1 MLIHCVIATKRTKL
15 ETQLVRYLDVPDV
28 RVTIIK
34 EDSIPWQR
42 IVRSCGDIIIVDEGL
57 IPKPIES
64 GLGVLNNLPENPTT
78 VVLHGRDSSEEHAQL
93 VTAGADVVLFSGL
106 SISRV
111 VSAIETTVESRR
123 QMLLKEQF
131 ERIGRL
137 KPKIADFLSDSEV
150 MQIFLEEVK
159 SVIPSD
165 TTLLILGETGV
176 GKEHLAKAIHG
187 ESSRSN
193 GPFVTVNV
201 AALPEQLL
209 ESELFGHAQG
219 AFTGADRARRGAF
232 ELAHRGTVFLDEIG
246 EMPLH
251 LQSKLLRVLQDFEVH
266 PVGAESSVW
275 VDVRIIAATNR
286 DLTAEIDRGN
296 FRNDLFYRLSVV
308 TLTLPPLRDR
318 PEDIPSL
325 AERFLEMNCHRR
337 GSEIQGFQEQT
348 VEALVNYSWPGNVRE
363 LMNVIERAVLLCK
376 SDLIS
381 LDDLPQIF
389 QRGIKSEM
397 FMGDLVFPSES
408 WKNKTLHQVR
418 KEVLEHTDKA
428 YLAMLLRETKG
439 RVGQAA
445 RRAGIHPRGLYD
457 IMKRLGIRKED
468 FK

>member
-1 MLIHCVIATKRTKL
+1 MLIHCVVATKHTKL
-15 ETQLVRYLDVPDV
+15 ETKLVRYLDVPDV
-28 RVTIIK
+28 RVTTIK
-34 EDSIPWQR
+34 LDSIPWQR
-42 IVRSCGDIIIVDEGL
+42 IVRSCGDIIIVDEAL
-57 IPKPIES
+57 IPKPVES
-64 GLGVLNNLPENPTT
+64 GIGILNNLPESPTT

-93 VTAGADVVLFSGL
+93 VTAGADVVLFAGL
-106 SISRV
+106 SINRV

-131 ERIGRL
+131 DRLGRL

-176 GKEHLAKAIHG
+176 GKEHLAKAIHS
-187 ESSRSN
+187 ESTRSN

-232 ELAHRGTVFLDEIG
+232 ELAHRGTVFLDEMG

-275 VDVRIIAATNR
+275 VDVRVIAATNR
-286 DLTAEIDRGN
+286 DLEAEVALGN
-296 FRNDLFYRLSVV
+296 FRKDLFYRLSVV
-308 TLTLPPLRDR
+308 TLTLPSLRER
-318 PEDIPSL
+318 LEDIPVL
-325 AERFLEMNCHRR
+325 AERFLEMNCQRR
-337 GSEIQGFQEQT
+337 GCEIKGFQDQT
-348 VEALVNYSWPGNVRE
+348 IEALAQYSWPGNVRE

-389 QRGIKSEM
+389 HRGIKDGGLLEEFIFS
-397 FMGDLVFPSES
+397 PES
-408 WKNKTLHQVR
+408 WQKKTLHQVR
-418 KEVLEHTDKA
+418 KEVLERADKT
-428 YLAMLLRETKG
+428 YLTMLLKETKG
-439 RVGQAA
+439 RVGEAA

-457 IMKRLGIRKED
+457 IMKRLDIRKED